1 MAVER
6 GDRKGGEAQHRGH
19 QKSRNK
25 DMDGEIFNTV
35 SGALRCQI
43 HPTSHSFK
51 KLG

>member
-19 QKSRNK
+19 RKRRNK

-35 SGALRCQI
+35 RSLRCQI